1 MCTFCVI
8 GSAATF
14 KGCMVMRVIGKL
26 SLCSQLL
33 RVESHTTWVRCI
45 AGKDLLKH
53 IIVEERPVL
62 EVLRIKVVAPRVC
75 VAAPICDIR

>member
-1 MCTFCVI
+1 
-8 GSAATF
+8 
-14 KGCMVMRVIGKL
+14 
-26 SLCSQLL
+26 L

-53 IIVEERPVL
+53 IIVEQRPVL
-62 EVLRIKVVAPRVC
+62 EVLRIKVVARRVC